1 MALLAAFCILR
12 IVRSPLR
19 EQIDLRDAE
28 QSIFKAISFVK
39 RRSIQIGDLD
49 ERYGTILSQLWSNS
63 SNSLNMAA
71 HNDGLDLKIRSR
83 LFMSVVF
90 DSLWWWRVE
99 YNGQGSP
106 YDMDKTAPDAVQAD
120 MEGGSTYWNSMTAPV
135 NDSFGSINF
144 PEFYMDWNFPMN
156 IDYIG

>member
-12 IVRSPLR
+12 IVRSQLK
-19 EQIDLRDAE
+19 EHIDLRDAE
-28 QSIFKAISFVK
+28 QSLFKAISFVK
-39 RRSIQIGDLD
+39 RRSMQHGDLD

-63 SNSLNMAA
+63 NSMNIIAV
-71 HNDGLDLKIRSR
+71 NGLELRIRSR

-106 YDMDKTAPDAVQAD
+106 YDISKTAPESVQIDATDA
-120 MEGGSTYWNSMTAPV
+120 STYWNSTAAPIG
-135 NDSFGSINF
+135 DSFGSYNF
-144 PEFYMDWNFPMN
+144 PEVYMDWNFPLN